1 MIGLVEP
8 WAAMLMGVLSGS
20 LPWYTMMVIHKKS
33 SFLQKV
39 DDTLGVLHTHAV
51 AGLLGGIL
59 GGILAHP
66 RLMRL
71 QYGYHKNHHGLL
83 YSFLQGNAGKGLHQL
98 GIQILGAIFV
108 TVWNLVVTSVI
119 CVLIR
124 QVVQLRMKEE
134 DLMVGDDAAHGEEA
148 YAIWGD
154 GEKSIV
160 YVRRAV
166 TPKLPAFFR
175 FELF

>member
-33 SFLQKV
+33 SFLQQV

-66 RLMRL
+66 RLMFL
-71 QYGYHKNHHGLL
+71 QYGNHKNYHGLL
-83 YSFLQGNAGKGLHQL
+83 YSFLQGNAWKGLHQL

-108 TVWNLVVTSVI
+108 TTS
-119 CVLIR
+119 
-124 QVVQLRMKEE
+124 VQLRMKEE
-134 DLMVGDDAAHGEEA
+134 DLKVGDDAAHGEEA

-154 GEKSIV
+154 GEKSRA

-166 TPKLPAFFR
+166 TPKLPAFSR